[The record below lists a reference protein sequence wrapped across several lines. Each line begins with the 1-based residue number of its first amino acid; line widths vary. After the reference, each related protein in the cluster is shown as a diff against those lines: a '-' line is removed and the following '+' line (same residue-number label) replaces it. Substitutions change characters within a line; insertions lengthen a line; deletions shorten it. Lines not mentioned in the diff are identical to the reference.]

1 MNKTELNAMRV
12 EVLRAYE
19 FYYENTIDVYG
30 GSDTGE
36 IVIEEETEKLNE
48 TLGEIE
54 KMYNHMFS
62 IETYKYLEKKAKY
75 NVETYMQ
82 EV

>member
-1 MNKTELNAMRV
+1 MKNMKLNKMRKM
-12 EVLRAYE
+12 VLRAFE

-36 IVIEEETEKLNE
+36 IIIEEETEKLNE